1 MSTQTLRAPS
11 QARQERSGWWAVV
24 GLFVALAVTLAVLI
38 GVASLNEPSK
48 GGTGTGA
55 GSKSGTTQTSVV
67 RVGGDGPYQYHPLP

>member
-11 QARQERSGWWAVV
+11 RAGQERSGWWAVV

-48 GGTGTGA
+48 GGTGG
-55 GSKSGTTQTSVV
+55 GSKSGTSQTSVV

>member
-11 QARQERSGWWAVV
+11 RARQERSEWWAVV
-24 GLFVALAVTLAVLI
+24 GLFVALVVTLAVLI

-48 GGTGTGA
+48 GGTGT
-55 GSKSGTTQTSVV
+55 KSGTAQTSVV